1 LPEKK
6 VQLEFIDV
14 AECNVMK
21 GGCFMEGVS
30 IMQLV
35 IFTGGFAAGL
45 LAFSAVYVIKSKVL
59 HTVLDAIGSVVLF
72 PVTLLLRCFR
82 KRSGATNLLESAEV
96 LRPVV
101 DEREQRLNDTAQ
113 TIRGILL
120 SLATEIQ
127 RTEKAANDSTEM
139 LGDVRDTIDRMELPA
154 DLKEAHAILMKEID
168 RVMASNATLKDELAS
183 SKEVLE
189 FQRCQIETLR
199 TAVRIDSLTQLANRA
214 YFDEKL
220 TEMLKLRQRYDD
232 EPFALMMID
241 LDNFKTINDSYGH
254 PAGDRILKGVA
265 TKIKATLR
273 GSDFIARFG
282 GDEFALILVKT
293 EGKSAED
300 VAWKICSEVRGSR
313 FLLDSETINMT
324 ISIGL
329 AEAHKSDTEES
340 LLKRADQALY
350 RVKEQGRNSVCVAEN
365 V

>member
-1 LPEKK
+1 MNGISF
-6 VQLEFIDV
+6 VQLALF
-14 AECNVMK
+14 AA
-21 GGCFMEGVS
+21 
-30 IMQLV
+30 
-35 IFTGGFAAGL
+35 GFAAGL
-45 LAFSAVYVIKSKVL
+45 LVFSAVYAIKSASL
-59 HTVLDAIGSVVLF
+59 HTALDALGRMIVS
-72 PVTLLLRCFR
+72 PVTLLLRCVA
-82 KRSGATNLLESAEV
+82 KPSDAPAPEAVTEE
-96 LRPVV
+96 PKIVV

-113 TIRGILL
+113 TIRSILL

-127 RTEKAANDSTEM
+127 RTEKAASDSTEM
-139 LGDVRDTIDRMELPA
+139 LGDVRSVIDRMELPN
-154 DLKEAHAILMKEID
+154 DLKEAHAVLMKEID

-220 TEMLKLRQRYDD
+220 TEMIKLRQRYDD
-232 EPFALMMID
+232 EPFSLMMVD
-241 LDNFKTINDSYGH
+241 LDNFKTVNDSKGH

-293 EGKSAED
+293 DVKAAEE
-300 VAWKICSEVRGSR
+300 VAWKLCSEVRGSR
-313 FLLDSETINMT
+313 FLLDSEALTMT

-329 AEAHKSDTEES
+329 AEARKVDTEES
-340 LLKRADQALY
+340 LLKRADEALY
-350 RVKEQGRNSVCVAEN
+350 RVKELGRNSVSVADQ
-365 V
+365 

>member
-1 LPEKK
+1 MDGITI
-6 VQLEFIDV
+6 VQLAVF
-14 AECNVMK
+14 A
-21 GGCFMEGVS
+21 
-30 IMQLV
+30 
-35 IFTGGFAAGL
+35 GGFAAGL
-45 LAFSAVYVIKSKVL
+45 LVFSAVYVIKSKMLHAVL
-59 HTVLDAIGSVVLF
+59 NALGSVVLL
-72 PVTLLLRCFR
+72 PVTLLLRCFQ
-82 KRSGATNLLESAEV
+82 KRPASAGPVESVEE
-96 LRPVV
+96 LKPVA
-101 DEREQRLNDTAQ
+101 DEREQRLNDTSQ
-113 TIRGILL
+113 TIRSILL

-127 RTEKAANDSTEM
+127 HTEKAASDSSEM
-139 LGDVRDTIDRMELPA
+139 LGDVRDTIDRMELSA
-154 DLKEAHAILMKEID
+154 DLKDAHAILMKEID

-183 SKEVLE
+183 SQEVLE

-220 TEMLKLRQRYDD
+220 TEMVKLRQRYDD
-232 EPFALMMID
+232 EPFSLMMID
-241 LDNFKTINDSYGH
+241 LDNFKAINDSYGH

-293 EGKSAED
+293 EGKAAEE

-313 FLLDSETINMT
+313 FLLDSETLTMT

-340 LLKRADQALY
+340 LLKRADKALY
-350 RVKEQGRNSVCVAEN
+350 RVKELGRNSVSVAEDM
-365 V
+365 